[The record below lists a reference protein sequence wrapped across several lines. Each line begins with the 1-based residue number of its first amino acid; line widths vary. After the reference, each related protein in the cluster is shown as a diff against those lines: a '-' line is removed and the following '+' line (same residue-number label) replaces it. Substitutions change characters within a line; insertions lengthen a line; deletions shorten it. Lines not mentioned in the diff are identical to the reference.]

1 LRGQRGF
8 SRKVSSE
15 IDVEKEVRDKK
26 CCVNSDA
33 AILDTQPYVMRRIIA
48 FNMLSLTPAPQ

>member
-8 SRKVSSE
+8 GGKVSSD
-15 IDVEKEVRDKK
+15 IAVEKEVGDKK

-33 AILDTQPYVMRRIIA
+33 GILDTQPYVMRRIIA
-48 FNMLSLTPAPQ
+48 FDMLSLTPAPQ